1 MERSSPMLYVGIGLD
16 SIGCRQSKSTFAAS
30 KELTTGKIFS
40 SAGSR
45 DVAKSHGGGG
55 TEILN

>member
-1 MERSSPMLYVGIGLD
+1 MGLD
-16 SIGCRQSKSTFAAS
+16 IIGRRQSKSTFTAN
-30 KELTTGKIFS
+30 EQLTTCKIFS

-55 TEILN
+55 TDILN

>member
-1 MERSSPMLYVGIGLD
+1 MLYVRMGLD
-16 SIGCRQSKSTFAAS
+16 IIGRRQSKSTFAAN

-55 TEILN
+55 TGILN